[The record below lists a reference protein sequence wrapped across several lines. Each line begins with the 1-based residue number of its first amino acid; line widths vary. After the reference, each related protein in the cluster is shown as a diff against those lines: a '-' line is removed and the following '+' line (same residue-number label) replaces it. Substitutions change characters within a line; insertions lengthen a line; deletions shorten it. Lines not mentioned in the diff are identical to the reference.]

1 MAKLIVY
8 DHMGHTVEMEL
19 GNEGHAIMIKQH
31 KCTNGLMTEPHLLRY
46 NGIQDRLI

>member
-19 GNEGHAIMIKQH
+19 GNEGHAIKQH

-46 NGIQDRLI
+46 NGIQDRFI